1 MRFFDVVRR
10 SGRNLRQAKVRT
22 LLTAIALAV
31 GGFTLTL
38 TLAASQGARDYAHRL
53 VATNFDPSSLIVSK
67 DKSLFSGG
75 AAADNKPQPYSD
87 SLVSVGGGAGGFYL
101 KALSDKDIA
110 KIKTL
115 PGVDSVLVYYS
126 GQAQYV
132 SGPNGQKYTAS
143 FEAYDPHVTHQYE
156 AGSVAPGGV
165 LDGQVLL
172 PQDYVSDL
180 GFKSPQAAIGQTI
193 DVALRQITGVAVTR
207 HFTVAA
213 VESTPSTLADSASSE
228 QLLFSE
234 ADAQSA
240 YEYINAGTVWADKHL
255 TVSVHV
261 HGGSSEQQL
270 HRVKQEIEHAGY
282 AAESVQDTEQFI
294 NQIINVLQ
302 IIILVFGAITLI
314 ASFFGVVNTQ
324 YISVLER
331 TREIGLMKALGMSRG
346 TVSRL
351 FIVEATWIGF
361 LGAVIGCA
369 AAIALGVALNPWIS
383 QKLDFGSDRLLVFEP
398 VQIAALVVF
407 LMLITTLAGLLPARK
422 AARLDPIEALRTE

>member
-1 MRFFDVVRR
+1 MRFLDVIRR
-10 SGRNLRQAKVRT
+10 SGRNLRQAKART

-75 AAADNKPQPYSD
+75 GATSNKPQPYSD
-87 SLVSVGGGAGGFYL
+87 SLVNVGGSATGFYL
-101 KALSDKDIA
+101 KALSDSDIT
-110 KIKTL
+110 KIRSL
-115 PGVDSVLVYYS
+115 PGVDSVLLYYN

-132 SGPNGQKYTAS
+132 SRPGAGKYTAS
-143 FEAYDPHVTHQYE
+143 FEAYDPHVTHQYV
-156 AGSVAPGGV
+156 AGSVTTKGV

-172 PQDYVSDL
+172 PEDYVSDL
-180 GFKSPQAAIGQTI
+180 GFKSPQAAIGQSVNLT
-193 DVALRQITGVAVTR
+193 LRQLAGTAVTKR
-207 HFTVAA
+207 YTVAA

-228 QLLFSE
+228 QLLLSE
-234 ADAQSA
+234 ADAKSA
-240 YEYINAGTVWADKHL
+240 YMYINAGTVWADKHL

-261 HGGSSEQQL
+261 HGGNDSQQL
-270 HRVKQEIEHAGY
+270 SKVKQEIEHAGY

-351 FIVEATWIGF
+351 FIIEATWIGF
-361 LGAVIGCA
+361 LGAVLGCA
-369 AAIALGVALNPWIS
+369 AAIGLGVVLNPWIS
-383 QKLDFGSDRLLVFEP
+383 RKLDFGSDRLLVFAP
-398 VQIAALVVF
+398 LQIVVLIIF
-407 LMLITTLAGLLPARK
+407 LMLITTVAGLLPARK